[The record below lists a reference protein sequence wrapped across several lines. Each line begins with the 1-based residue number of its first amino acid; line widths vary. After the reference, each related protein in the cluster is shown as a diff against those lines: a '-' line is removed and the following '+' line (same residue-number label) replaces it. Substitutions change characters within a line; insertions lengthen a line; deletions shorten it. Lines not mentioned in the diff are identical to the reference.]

1 MAAFIWRSILRM
13 GCSVWYVLIVDPRGA
28 LATPQWTVQ

>member
-1 MAAFIWRSILRM
+1 LAFDLTHGLLRL
-13 GCSVWYVLIVDPRGA
+13 VDLLIVDPRGA